1 MPVSPRILFVLKHR
15 ETPYTGYQENP
26 YSYSSTFSSGLY
38 NSVRFVAEMLTYN
51 GIENRVI
58 EAHDNNDIAP
68 AIGDYAPSCVILEAL
83 WVVPEKVAILR
94 GLYPD
99 VNWVIRIHSDLP
111 FLANE
116 GVAIDWITRYLKIP
130 NVTVAANSPFALRD
144 LRRILRSANPQL
156 SEHEIE
162 RKLILLPNSYPIRR
176 TEKRENH
183 FVTEELNIGCFGAIR
198 PLKNNLI
205 QAVAAIHYADK
216 VGRKLHFHINA
227 GRSEQGGDRNLKN
240 IRALFNASTHELVEH
255 PWMPHAEFLR
265 VVSGMTVMLC
275 CSFSETF
282 CIVAGDAVALGVP
295 TVVSS
300 EIAWVSPLTVAAA
313 TDSDSITAA
322 IGRAL
327 HPIVGWLASRHSRV
341 RLASYC
347 EETERIWVG
356 YLEGES
362 Q

>member
-1 MPVSPRILFVLKHR
+1 VH
-15 ETPYTGYQENP
+15 
-26 YSYSSTFSSGLY
+26 
-38 NSVRFVAEMLTYN
+38 
-51 GIENRVI
+51 
-58 EAHDNNDIAP
+58 
-68 AIGDYAPSCVILEAL
+68 
-83 WVVPEKVAILR
+83 WVV
-94 GLYPD
+94 
-99 VNWVIRIHSDLP
+99 RIHSDLP

-116 GVAIDWITRYLKIP
+116 GIAIDWITRYLKIP

-156 SEHEIE
+156 SEREIE

-176 TEKRENH
+176 TEKRESH
-183 FVTEELNIGCFGAIR
+183 FVTEELDIGCFGAIR

-205 QAVAAIHYADK
+205 QAVAAIHYADM
-216 VGRKLHFHINA
+216 VGRKLRFHINA

-255 PWMPHAEFLR
+255 PWMTHDEFLE
-265 VVSGMTVMLC
+265 VLKGMDVTLA
-275 CSFSETF
+275 CSLTETF
-282 CIVAGDAVALGVP
+282 CLCASDAVALGVP

-313 TDSDSITAA
+313 TNADSITAA
-322 IGRAL
+322 IRRAL

-347 EETERIWVG
+347 EETERTWIG
-356 YLEGES
+356 YFERETGLGECS
-362 Q
+362 